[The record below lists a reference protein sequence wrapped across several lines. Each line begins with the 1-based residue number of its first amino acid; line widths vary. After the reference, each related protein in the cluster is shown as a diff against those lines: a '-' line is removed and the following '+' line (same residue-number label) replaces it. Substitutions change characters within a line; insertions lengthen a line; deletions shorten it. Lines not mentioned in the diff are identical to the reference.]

1 MILPVLGV
9 HVVIIHDGHAIA
21 VAIPSICKPEDTS
34 HVVIS
39 RETERF
45 VNQNHDHKAEVGS
58 STQLL
63 GDLQE
68 SERKVTT
75 SSKKNSFFFCA
86 MRQSDKV
93 TGTHVLHGKK
103 KLNKDT
109 FHRHWWIRPLI
120 SWRT

>member
-1 MILPVLGV
+1 MILPVLRV
-9 HVVIIHDGHAIA
+9 HVVITHDGYTIK

-45 VNQNHDHKAEVGS
+45 VNQIYDHKAEVGS

-63 GDLQE
+63 GDLRE

-75 SSKKNSFFFCA
+75 GSKENCSKY
-86 MRQSDKV
+86 
-93 TGTHVLHGKK
+93 
-103 KLNKDT
+103 
-109 FHRHWWIRPLI
+109 
-120 SWRT
+120 